1 MAKKTAHNQKI
12 LLMTDSASDI
22 SDQDLTEGGIVMLPI
37 PITIDGK
44 GYY

>member
-22 SDQDLTEGGIVMLPI
+22 SDQDLTEGG
-37 PITIDGK
+37 T
-44 GYY
+44 